1 VRRHALGKFHD
12 LLRASAHSPAM
23 LAYLDNTQSRVNNVN
38 QNYAR
43 EIMELHSLGVDGG
56 YTQKDVEEVT
66 RCLTGW
72 TIQGR
77 FNFAFVPTSHDF
89 AAKVVLGTTIPAMAP
104 SAGAAGIQ
112 DGETVLNMLLA
123 HPSTAK
129 FISFKMI
136 RWLLQYDPPTAL
148 VDKVAATFTRTGGDI
163 PSMIRDILTPA
174 NLLAAPAKYRQ
185 PYQLVLAAL
194 RVTRPTLTSVSRFA
208 GEQLRLLGQPLFQW
222 EDPDGYPD
230 NVDWW
235 AGTVLQRWNFCSLLT
250 SFATGA
256 IIVDVNPLM
265 AVSTPVGIAD
275 AMSRRVFAGEMP
287 ADLKAHI
294 TAHLA
299 AAPVTAA
306 RVREAFAL
314 ALSSTSFQWY

>member
-1 VRRHALGKFHD
+1 
-12 LLRASAHSPAM
+12 
-23 LAYLDNTQSRVNNVN
+23 
-38 QNYAR
+38 
-43 EIMELHSLGVDGG
+43 
-56 YTQKDVEEVT
+56 
-66 RCLTGW
+66 
-72 TIQGR
+72 
-77 FNFAFVPTSHDF
+77 
-89 AAKVVLGTTIPAMAP
+89 
-104 SAGAAGIQ
+104 
-112 DGETVLNMLLA
+112 MLLA

-136 RWLLQYDPPTAL
+136 RWLLQYEPPPAL

-185 PYQLVLAAL
+185 PYQLVIAAL
-194 RVTRPTLTSVSRFA
+194 RAARPTLTSISRFA
-208 GEQLRLLGQPLFQW
+208 GEQLRILGQPLFQW

-235 AGTVLQRWNFCSLLT
+235 AGTILQRWNFCSFLT
-250 SFATGA
+250 NLASGA
-256 IIVDVNPLM
+256 IIVDVTSLM
-265 AVSTPVGIAD
+265 TDSTPIGITEALN
-275 AMSRRVFAGEMP
+275 RRVFAGDMP

-294 TAHLA
+294 TAHLS
-299 AAPVTAA
+299 AAPVTQA